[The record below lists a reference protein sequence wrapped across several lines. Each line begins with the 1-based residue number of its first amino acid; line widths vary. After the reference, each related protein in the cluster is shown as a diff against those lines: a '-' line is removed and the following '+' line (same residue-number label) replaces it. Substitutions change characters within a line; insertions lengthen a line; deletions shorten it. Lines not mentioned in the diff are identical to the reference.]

1 MENTTFNTATETGLT
16 YVNDGNTERGMVQ
29 GYHRKPE
36 PRDLSKGAKSTD
48 IANLKSPSKR
58 NLIDLGNGDYDSKFT
73 IGFEVE
79 KNRLSRGAVKQ
90 YPLFCG
96 FERDSSC
103 GFEAVTN
110 ILPLLPSGQWRNK
123 VFSMM
128 HDAKRIIEDSSSPS
142 DMRCGGHITI
152 ACEGMT
158 GQELLEA
165 IRVNSG
171 IVFALFRKRLQN
183 YYCKRNL
190 FLENTD
196 LVDVVHEYHTNK
208 FATALVKGNCVEFRL
223 VSRFQSVKQMMR
235 RYELFYELL
244 DFSINKPNGSVASF
258 LKKVTPIIKSMY
270 SGDMDKTN
278 EILDLGK
285 AFSKMIKDKKI
296 NRQVIDFVDIHRNLD
311 AETYYDR
318 DLNRN
323 GYRAI

>member
-1 MENTTFNTATETGLT
+1 MENTRFNTATETGLT
-16 YVNDGNTERGMVQ
+16 YVNDDNRERGMVQ
-29 GYHRKPE
+29 GYHRKPS
-36 PRDLSKGAKSTD
+36 PRDLSKGAKSSD

-171 IVFALFRKRLQN
+171 IIFALFRKRLQN

-196 LVDVVHEYHTNK
+196 LVDVVHEYHSHK

-296 NRQVIDFVDIHRNLD
+296 NRQVIEFVDIHRNLD